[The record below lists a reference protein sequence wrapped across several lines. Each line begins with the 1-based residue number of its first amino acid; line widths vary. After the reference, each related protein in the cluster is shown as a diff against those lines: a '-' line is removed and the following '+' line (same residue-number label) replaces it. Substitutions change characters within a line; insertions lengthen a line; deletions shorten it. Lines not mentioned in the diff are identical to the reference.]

1 MTAIE
6 TDSAAETVEEPQK
19 RLSGKKVILFVVL
32 PVALLIAVGAGLY
45 FSGILKPAEGHKDE
59 HAAEPEEEEHFDP
72 HAPPV
77 FVNLPTQVVNLA
89 SGGPK
94 QSFLKLQLTL
104 QMQNAEQQKELD
116 KVMPRINEVLT
127 IYLREMRSDDFR
139 TSGDIG
145 RLREELL
152 MRINAATA
160 PMKIRDVLIKEFLP
174 Q

>member
-6 TDSAAETVEEPQK
+6 TDSAAETAEEPQK

-32 PVALLIAVGAGLY
+32 PVALLIAIGAGLY
-45 FSGILKPAEGHKDE
+45 FSGILKPAEAPKDE
-59 HAAEPEEEEHFDP
+59 HAAPKEEEHFDP
-72 HAPPV
+72 NAPPV

-104 QMQNAEQQKELD
+104 QLQNAEQQKELD

-139 TSGDIG
+139 TSADIG

-152 MRINAATA
+152 MRINAAMA
-160 PMKIRDVLIKEFLP
+160 PQKIRDVLIKEFLP